1 MADMLNSN
9 IRIHYIL
16 LVQLLFLCT
25 ADTSDYFCLV
35 YLAIR
40 GEEHY
45 VAVTL
50 FSDE

>member
-1 MADMLNSN
+1 MADMLNRN
-9 IRIHYIL
+9 MIMQYI
-16 LVQLLFLCT
+16 LVQLLFLCI
-25 ADTSDYFCLV
+25 ADTSDYFCLA

-50 FSDE
+50 LSDE